1 MCFSSGAAG
10 EEWIRTP
17 FSSSVPNWKADGFL
31 FYPDFHDQ
39 SEASERQAGSD
50 AADPL
55 WAGDCSQDSGGCG
68 WKVSLGWGCFLQGV
82 GCAKLLNTRSL
93 DALTSLLVGKGGL
106 RGEVNLTFIYL
117 TVCLGS
123 FALLLSSLA
132 NSQFLWENQ
141 GRVVQTKMK
150 MGLKSC
156 WFLWTV
162 TLAHG
167 SKESAVK
174 VRAIISWEGCPP

>member
-1 MCFSSGAAG
+1 MCFSNGAAG

-17 FSSSVPNWKADGFL
+17 FSSSVPNWEADGFL

-50 AADPL
+50 ATDSL

-68 WKVSLGWGCFLQGV
+68 WKVSLGWGWCLPGA
-82 GCAKLLNTRSL
+82 GCAKLRNTISL
-93 DALTSLLVGKGGL
+93 DALASFLVGKAGL
-106 RGEVNLTFIYL
+106 RGEVNIAFIYL
-117 TVCLGS
+117 TVCLGQFCSLSS
-123 FALLLSSLA
+123 FAI
-132 NSQFLWENQ
+132 SQFPWENQ
-141 GRVVQTKMK
+141 GRVVQSKAK

-162 TLAHG
+162 RLAHS

-174 VRAIISWEGCPP
+174 ARAIISWEGCPP